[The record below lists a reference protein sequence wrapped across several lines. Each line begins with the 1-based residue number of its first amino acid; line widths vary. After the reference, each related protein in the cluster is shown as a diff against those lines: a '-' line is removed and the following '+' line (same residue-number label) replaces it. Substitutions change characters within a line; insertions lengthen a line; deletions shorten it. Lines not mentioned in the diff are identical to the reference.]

1 MQPRA
6 LIGPGAVAVALVAY
20 AGWVTLAP
28 RAPAPAPAPAE
39 ARPLP
44 LEPARGAAVA
54 DALQRVMGPPPEPQ
68 IRLPPAEARRA
79 AEESFEAMMRTLEE
93 LADAGKRVPRA
104 RRDELYRHTNDAF
117 AALSAELDANDADDR
132 QVLEDANI
140 RMKAM
145 LQELGVRVPKRPLPP
160 Q

>member
-6 LIGPGAVAVALVAY
+6 LIGLGAVAVALVAY

-28 RAPAPAPAPAE
+28 REAAPGPAPTE
-39 ARPLP
+39 DRPLP
-44 LEPARGAAVA
+44 PDPARGAAVA

-68 IRLPPAEARRA
+68 VRLPPAEARRA
-79 AEESFEAMMRTLEE
+79 AEESFETMMHTLEQ

-117 AALSAELDANDADDR
+117 AALSAELDATNADDL
-132 QVLEDANI
+132 QILEDANI

-145 LQELGVRVPKRPLPP
+145 LNELGVRVPKRPLPLD
-160 Q
+160 